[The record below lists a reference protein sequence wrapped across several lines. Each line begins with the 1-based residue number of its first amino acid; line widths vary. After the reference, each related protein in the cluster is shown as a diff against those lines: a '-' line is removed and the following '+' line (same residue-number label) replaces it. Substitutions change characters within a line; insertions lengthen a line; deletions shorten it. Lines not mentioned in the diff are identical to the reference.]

1 MLVSRFLS
9 LCWDVFVKDVC
20 KELGF
25 VTTNAQA
32 YAKKGSDHHK
42 MWGILEICYIA
53 LTDDIIIQFLKY
65 CKEKDLEVTC
75 DNYWLF
81 SVQLK
86 NPNFVFMQ
94 QMVLT
99 ILHAMM
105 LFRKGIRANKQ
116 EHISAGKNKL
126 SLLFFGRN
134 HPHYHYLISQ
144 EKKAEALM
152 PPEIR
157 TLKFPSLVLSRTQRV
172 GHYQSGDA
180 IIEEIK

>member
-1 MLVSRFLS
+1 M
-9 LCWDVFVKDVC
+9 WD
-20 KELGF
+20 
-25 VTTNAQA
+25 
-32 YAKKGSDHHK
+32 
-42 MWGILEICYIA
+42 ILEICYIT
-53 LTDDIIIQFLKY
+53 LTDEIIIQFLKY

-81 SVQLK
+81 SAQLK

-94 QMVLT
+94 QMILT
-99 ILHAMM
+99 FLHATM

-116 EHISAGKNKL
+116 EYNKL

-144 EKKAEALM
+144 EKKIEALM

-157 TLKFPSLVLSRTQRV
+157 TLKFSSLVLSRTQRV
-172 GHYQSGDA
+172 GHHQSGDA
-180 IIEEIK
+180 IIEEVNKEAKRDLVGVPNETHWR